1 MSTSG
6 AALPSHGSGRFPGP
20 ALVSQRPQTPA
31 QHLCGTKLAC
41 SCASKLRNPPGA
53 CLEAYVSAEM
63 QLRTAATCA
72 PVGASWVLSGVSGF
86 RATQRYRFQPETP
99 LRRCA
104 ELDFGFLSV
113 ATPAGM
119 CTCYLELKLSTGA
132 AGLVVQYLS
141 CKTRLRCVE
150 NPQFCWKWS
159 LEQLLLPLS
168 WGCNDS
174 KRGFRQNQSFSVVPK
189 LD

>member
-20 ALVSQRPQTPA
+20 ALVSQRSQTPA

-41 SCASKLRNPPGA
+41 SCSSKLRNLLGA
-53 CLEAYVSAEM
+53 SLGAYVSVEM

-72 PVGASWVLSGVSGF
+72 LAGASWVLSGVSGF
-86 RATQRYRFQPETP
+86 RATQRDRFPAETP

-104 ELDFGFLSV
+104 ELDFGFLPV

-119 CTCYLELKLSTGA
+119 YTCYPKLKLSTGA
-132 AGLVVQYLS
+132 AGLVAQSLS
-141 CKTRLRCVE
+141 CKTLPRCVE

-159 LEQLLLPLS
+159 LEQLLLTLFRAAMILS
-168 WGCNDS
+168 GVSAKIRAFW
-174 KRGFRQNQSFSVVPK
+174 
-189 LD
+189 